1 MSYHGD
7 LHFGVGCNHTK
18 VRPGGKHLYSKHP
31 FSGAL
36 YAVSFVGRV
45 DFNKWVGLGDTL
57 VICLGSLLIIQAVD
71 FHSLAQET
79 LRFIEIKPASVME
92 DRVDGQNQHPAPVCY
107 DKLSYT
113 YFFPPRPVPYFVKHI
128 IWEKNQSYV
137 HQPIT

>member
-45 DFNKWVGLGDTL
+45 DFNSLVGLGDTS
-57 VICLGSLLIIQAVD
+57 ICLGSLLIIQAVD
-71 FHSLAQET
+71 LHSLAQKT
-79 LRFIEIKPASVME
+79 LRFIEIEPASVME
-92 DRVDGQNQHPAPVCY
+92 NRVDGQNQHPAPVCY
-107 DKLSYT
+107 D
-113 YFFPPRPVPYFVKHI
+113 FFPPRSVPYFVKHI